1 MSLQSDPQQ
10 ATRRELLLS
19 IVVPVFNER
28 TMLPVFLENLLP
40 ILQSLA
46 LKSEVVFVDDG
57 SQDGS
62 AEYLR
67 QMISKMPGIK
77 LLKLS
82 RNFGKEAAVTAGLE
96 HCGGDAVIVMD
107 ADLQDPPKYIPAM
120 VDAWQSGSEV
130 VLLTPK

>member
-46 LKSEVVFVDDG
+46 LKSEVVFVDDS

-62 AEYLR
+62 AEYLK

-77 LLKLS
+77 LL
-82 RNFGKEAAVTAGLE
+82 GAV
-96 HCGGDAVIVMD
+96 VRRF
-107 ADLQDPPKYIPAM
+107 
-120 VDAWQSGSEV
+120 
-130 VLLTPK
+130 

>member
-62 AEYLR
+62 AEYLK

-107 ADLQDPPKYIPAM
+107 ADLQLGFKSQVQHD
-120 VDAWQSGSEV
+120 
-130 VLLTPK
+130 LRN

>member
-107 ADLQDPPKYIPAM
+107 RSRRPTRSWSFKRWIAK
-120 VDAWQSGSEV
+120 
-130 VLLTPK
+130 

>member
-57 SQDGS
+57 LDQ
-62 AEYLR
+62 
-67 QMISKMPGIK
+67 
-77 LLKLS
+77 LS
-82 RNFGKEAAVTAGLE
+82 PLVVKVCARCWRASVGLWLE
-96 HCGGDAVIVMD
+96 
-107 ADLQDPPKYIPAM
+107 
-120 VDAWQSGSEV
+120 S
-130 VLLTPK
+130 

>member
-107 ADLQDPPKYIPAM
+107 ADLQLGFKSQVQHD
-120 VDAWQSGSEV
+120 
-130 VLLTPK
+130 LRN